1 MHLEFSDYESLL
13 VKICEDYYLEDI
25 NISEISKKYGIT
37 RYKAL
42 KYIEDAREKQLVSIS
57 INSPYARN
65 YELEEIFK
73 NYFKTNIYILK
84 SSEDLS
90 QHDLLFSKFAADY
103 IQELIKKANVVA
115 LSWGDTVYK
124 VIDQFKM
131 VAREELIFTQFIG
144 EIGKYNSLAGSTRL
158 VQKAAERYESSYLTL
173 SIPLYVINETAREL
187 MALEPSLA
195 NTLATASHADMLI
208 SGIGTL
214 SSIDSVEPWNKHRK
228 ILFPS
233 MTDTVGFLYGRPF
246 NINGEFIKASED
258 KTFGLSLKEIFDIPK
273 RIGICKSKF
282 KAESCLGALNG
293 NFFTDLFLDEK
304 TAWKILSLIKRV
316 SHVKSSKKFRFLV
329 LLFWRA
335 VQ

>member
-131 VAREELIFTQFIG
+131 GAREELIFTQFIG

-282 KAESCLGALNG
+282 KAECCLGALNG

-304 TAWKILSLIKRV
+304 TAWKILSLIK
-316 SHVKSSKKFRFLV
+316 KE
-329 LLFWRA
+329 
-335 VQ
+335 

>member
-131 VAREELIFTQFIG
+131 GAREELIFTQFIG

-187 MALEPSLA
+187 MALEPL
-195 NTLATASHADMLI
+195 
-208 SGIGTL
+208 
-214 SSIDSVEPWNKHRK
+214 
-228 ILFPS
+228 
-233 MTDTVGFLYGRPF
+233 
-246 NINGEFIKASED
+246 
-258 KTFGLSLKEIFDIPK
+258 
-273 RIGICKSKF
+273 
-282 KAESCLGALNG
+282 
-293 NFFTDLFLDEK
+293 
-304 TAWKILSLIKRV
+304 
-316 SHVKSSKKFRFLV
+316 
-329 LLFWRA
+329 
-335 VQ
+335 

>member
-115 LSWGDTVYK
+115 LS
-124 VIDQFKM
+124 
-131 VAREELIFTQFIG
+131 
-144 EIGKYNSLAGSTRL
+144 
-158 VQKAAERYESSYLTL
+158 
-173 SIPLYVINETAREL
+173 
-187 MALEPSLA
+187 
-195 NTLATASHADMLI
+195 
-208 SGIGTL
+208 
-214 SSIDSVEPWNKHRK
+214 
-228 ILFPS
+228 
-233 MTDTVGFLYGRPF
+233 
-246 NINGEFIKASED
+246 
-258 KTFGLSLKEIFDIPK
+258 
-273 RIGICKSKF
+273 
-282 KAESCLGALNG
+282 
-293 NFFTDLFLDEK
+293 
-304 TAWKILSLIKRV
+304 
-316 SHVKSSKKFRFLV
+316 
-329 LLFWRA
+329 
-335 VQ
+335 

>member
-246 NINGEFIKASED
+246 NINGEFIKASKD

-304 TAWKILSLIKRV
+304 TAWKILSLIK
-316 SHVKSSKKFRFLV
+316 KE
-329 LLFWRA
+329 
-335 VQ
+335 

>member
-1 MHLEFSDYESLL
+1 
-13 VKICEDYYLEDI
+13 

-131 VAREELIFTQFIG
+131 GAREELIFTQFIG

-195 NTLATASHADMLI
+195 NTLATASRADMLI

-246 NINGEFIKASED
+246 TINGEFIKPSED

-293 NFFTDLFLDEK
+293 DFFTDLFLDEK
-304 TAWKILSLIKRV
+304 TAWKILSLIK
-316 SHVKSSKKFRFLV
+316 KE
-329 LLFWRA
+329 
-335 VQ
+335 

>member
-1 MHLEFSDYESLL
+1 
-13 VKICEDYYLEDI
+13 
-25 NISEISKKYGIT
+25 YGIT

-131 VAREELIFTQFIG
+131 GAREELIFTQFIG

-195 NTLATASHADMLI
+195 NTLATASRADMLI

-246 NINGEFIKASED
+246 TINGEFIKPSED

-293 NFFTDLFLDEK
+293 DFFTDLFLDEK
-304 TAWKILSLIKRV
+304 TAWKILSLIK
-316 SHVKSSKKFRFLV
+316 KE
-329 LLFWRA
+329 
-335 VQ
+335 

>member
-1 MHLEFSDYESLL
+1 
-13 VKICEDYYLEDI
+13 
-25 NISEISKKYGIT
+25 
-37 RYKAL
+37 
-42 KYIEDAREKQLVSIS
+42 KQLVSIS

-131 VAREELIFTQFIG
+131 GAREELIFTQFIG

-195 NTLATASHADMLI
+195 NTLATASRADMLI

-246 NINGEFIKASED
+246 TINGEFIKPSED

-293 NFFTDLFLDEK
+293 DFFTDLFLDEK
-304 TAWKILSLIKRV
+304 TAWKILSLIK
-316 SHVKSSKKFRFLV
+316 KE
-329 LLFWRA
+329 
-335 VQ
+335 

>member
-131 VAREELIFTQFIG
+131 GAREELIFTQFIG

-282 KAESCLGALNG
+282 KVESCLGALNG

-304 TAWKILSLIKRV
+304 TAWKILSLIK
-316 SHVKSSKKFRFLV
+316 KE
-329 LLFWRA
+329 
-335 VQ
+335 

>member
-1 MHLEFSDYESLL
+1 M
-13 VKICEDYYLEDI
+13 
-25 NISEISKKYGIT
+25 
-37 RYKAL
+37 
-42 KYIEDAREKQLVSIS
+42 
-57 INSPYARN
+57 
-65 YELEEIFK
+65 
-73 NYFKTNIYILK
+73 
-84 SSEDLS
+84 
-90 QHDLLFSKFAADY
+90 
-103 IQELIKKANVVA
+103 
-115 LSWGDTVYK
+115 
-124 VIDQFKM
+124 
-131 VAREELIFTQFIG
+131 
-144 EIGKYNSLAGSTRL
+144 
-158 VQKAAERYESSYLTL
+158 TL

-304 TAWKILSLIKRV
+304 TAWKILSLIK
-316 SHVKSSKKFRFLV
+316 KE
-329 LLFWRA
+329 
-335 VQ
+335 

>member
-1 MHLEFSDYESLL
+1 MNLEFSNYESLL
-13 VKICEDYYLEDI
+13 VKICEDYYLLDI
-25 NISEISKKYGIT
+25 NISEIAKKYGIS

-65 YELEEIFK
+65 YELEKIF
-73 NYFKTNIYILK
+73 NHYFEETNVYILK
-84 SSEDLS
+84 SNEDLS
-90 QHDLLFSKFAADY
+90 EHDLLFSKFSADY
-103 IQELIKKANVVA
+103 IQQFIKEANIVA

-131 VAREELIFTQFIG
+131 SAREELIFTQFIG

-173 SIPLYVINETAREL
+173 SIPLYVINDTAREL
-187 MALEPSLA
+187 MSLEPSLA
-195 NTLATASHADMLI
+195 NTLVTASHADMLI

-214 SSIDSVEPWNKHRK
+214 SSIDSVEPWSKHRK
-228 ILFPS
+228 ILFPNIAN
-233 MTDTVGFLYGRPF
+233 TVGFLYGRPF
-246 NINGEFIKASED
+246 TMDGQFIKETDD

-273 RIGICKSKF
+273 RIGICKNKF

-304 TAWKILSLIKRV
+304 TAWKILALIK
-316 SHVKSSKKFRFLV
+316 KGDTGNN
-329 LLFWRA
+329 
-335 VQ
+335 

>member
-84 SSEDLS
+84 SSVDLS

-131 VAREELIFTQFIG
+131 GAREELIFTQFIG

-304 TAWKILSLIKRV
+304 TAWKILSLIK
-316 SHVKSSKKFRFLV
+316 KSESCKILQKI
-329 LLFWRA
+329 
-335 VQ
+335 

>member
-131 VAREELIFTQFIG
+131 GAREELIFTQFIG

-173 SIPLYVINETAREL
+173 SIPL
-187 MALEPSLA
+187 
-195 NTLATASHADMLI
+195 
-208 SGIGTL
+208 
-214 SSIDSVEPWNKHRK
+214 
-228 ILFPS
+228 
-233 MTDTVGFLYGRPF
+233 
-246 NINGEFIKASED
+246 
-258 KTFGLSLKEIFDIPK
+258 
-273 RIGICKSKF
+273 
-282 KAESCLGALNG
+282 
-293 NFFTDLFLDEK
+293 
-304 TAWKILSLIKRV
+304 
-316 SHVKSSKKFRFLV
+316 
-329 LLFWRA
+329 
-335 VQ
+335 

>member
-1 MHLEFSDYESLL
+1 
-13 VKICEDYYLEDI
+13 
-25 NISEISKKYGIT
+25 T

-131 VAREELIFTQFIG
+131 GAREELIFTQFIG

-195 NTLATASHADMLI
+195 NTLATASRADMLI

-246 NINGEFIKASED
+246 TINGEFIKPSED

-293 NFFTDLFLDEK
+293 DFFTDLFLDEK
-304 TAWKILSLIKRV
+304 TAWKILSLIK
-316 SHVKSSKKFRFLV
+316 KE
-329 LLFWRA
+329 
-335 VQ
+335 

>member
-131 VAREELIFTQFIG
+131 GAREELIFTQFIG

-195 NTLATASHADMLI
+195 NTLATAS
-208 SGIGTL
+208 
-214 SSIDSVEPWNKHRK
+214 
-228 ILFPS
+228 
-233 MTDTVGFLYGRPF
+233 
-246 NINGEFIKASED
+246 
-258 KTFGLSLKEIFDIPK
+258 
-273 RIGICKSKF
+273 
-282 KAESCLGALNG
+282 
-293 NFFTDLFLDEK
+293 
-304 TAWKILSLIKRV
+304 
-316 SHVKSSKKFRFLV
+316 
-329 LLFWRA
+329 
-335 VQ
+335 